1 MNEEACEA
9 LLQEWG
15 AGGGLKRCLA
25 GEDVP
30 AFPLP
35 PPERIVVW
43 DGPTAIRRPWSAAED
58 AVMRDRYKVE
68 GYGVLRKLPLRSKD
82 AVRTRA
88 RILGVQS
95 KKCGMRT

>member
-1 MNEEACEA
+1 MNETACEA
-9 LLQEWG
+9 ILHEWG
-15 AGGGLKRCLA
+15 PGGGLKRCLA

-43 DGPTAIRRPWSAAED
+43 NGPTAIRRPWSAAED
-58 AVMRDRYKVE
+58 AVMRDLYKVE

-88 RILGVQS
+88 RILGVQAAT
-95 KKCGMRT
+95 CVRRT